1 MKNSRSTSSYR
12 ATEWRDM
19 SFVDL
24 LFFEKSWECAWGF
37 SEKCQN
43 LDIRHFWN
51 FFAGQNGLRG
61 YFSNFVKNWI
71 GNWKNWT
78 NCRFWKFFTKF
89 CDFFCEKF
97 CAKFPKFAICQIFPM
112 SNPIFSIWKMVW
124 YGPSQNVW
132 NMIWYLTLMGSLR
145 PRRGLSG

>member
-1 MKNSRSTSSYR
+1 MKIADLQAHIAPPSGAIWACRS
-12 ATEWRDM
+12 AI
-19 SFVDL
+19 
-24 LFFEKSWECAWGF
+24 FEKSWECAWGF

-89 CDFFCEKF
+89 CDFFFVNSFVQNFQNLQFVKF
-97 CAKFPKFAICQIFPM
+97 FQC
-112 SNPIFSIWKMVW
+112 PIHFFLYGKW
-124 YGPSQNVW
+124 YGMVHPK
-132 NMIWYLTLMGSLR
+132 MYGIWYDI
-145 PRRGLSG
+145 